1 LTRQVRGLFIGA
13 TDTGV
18 GKTLVSCE
26 LIRRMRSRGIDACGM
41 KPVETGVGPAGPL
54 DALALRTA
62 AGGVDPLEEVCPQRF
77 ALPAA
82 PCVAAQAEGREV
94 DVGAVTRAF
103 ARLAARHEC
112 VITEGAG
119 GVLVPLTPALD
130 MAGLAAELGL
140 PVLVVARARLGTLN
154 HTLLTLEAL
163 RARALRVLGVVVSRA
178 DGVLSHAD
186 ERNLAQLRSAI
197 AELWKGDI
205 PHLESGAGAPEESLD
220 LDGILAALDLG
231 GRERR

>member
-1 LTRQVRGLFIGA
+1 MTRQARGLFVSA

-26 LIRRMRSRGIDACGM
+26 LIRRMRRRGIDACGM

-54 DALALRTA
+54 DALALRAA
-62 AGGVDPLEEVCPQRF
+62 AGGLDPLEEVCPQRF

-82 PCVAAQAEGREV
+82 PSVAARAEGREV
-94 DVGAVTRAF
+94 DLEAVTQAF

-119 GVLVPLTPALD
+119 GLLVPLTPALD
-130 MAGLAAELGL
+130 MAGLAAGLGL

-163 RARALRVLGVVVSRA
+163 RARALPVLGVVVSRA
-178 DGVLSHAD
+178 DGALTHAD
-186 ERNLAQLRSAI
+186 ERNLAELRSTLAD
-197 AELWKGDI
+197 LWKGDI
-205 PHLESGAGAPEESLD
+205 PHLGRGTDAPEESLD
-220 LDGILAALDLG
+220 LDGILDALDVRWRGL
-231 GRERR
+231 R

>member
-1 LTRQVRGLFIGA
+1 LTQRGRGVFVSA

-18 GKTLVSCE
+18 GKTFVSCE
-26 LIRRMRSRGIDACGM
+26 LIRRMRGRGIDACGM
-41 KPVETGVGPAGPL
+41 KPVETGVGAGGPL
-54 DALALRTA
+54 DALALRAA

-82 PCVAAQAEGREV
+82 PSAAALAEGREV
-94 DVGAVTRAF
+94 ELEAITAAF

-163 RARALRVLGVVVSRA
+163 RARDLRVLGVIVSRA
-178 DGVLSHAD
+178 DGALSHAE
-186 ERNLAQLRSAI
+186 ERNLAELRTAVSD
-197 AELWKGDI
+197 LWRGDI
-205 PHLESGAGAPEESLD
+205 PHLESGCGAPEESVH
-220 LDGILAALDLG
+220 LDGILASLG
-231 GRERR
+231 LRSREGR